1 MPKKH
6 ARFLECCVTSL
17 EEALEAQ
24 AGGAQRVEL
33 CEQLSV
39 GGVTP
44 SIELIRSVRERLT
57 IPVNV
62 LVRPRGGNFVF
73 SEEEVE
79 AMLKSIEEC
88 REAGINAVVIGALDE
103 RGNVDMPVMRRL
115 IEAARPLKVT
125 FHRAF
130 DVCAN
135 PLKAFEDVIS
145 LGCERLLTSGHE
157 ATAYDGRRLIGT
169 LVRNAAGRIIVMAG
183 CGVKPYNIV
192 EIERVSEAPEYH
204 SSAHGPAGTTD
215 REVVSKLADN
225 IL

>member
-39 GGVTP
+39 GGITP
-44 SIELIRSVRERLT
+44 SAELIRSVKENLS

-62 LVRPRGGNFVF
+62 LVRPRGGNFRF
-73 SEEEVE
+73 SEAEVE
-79 AMLKSIEEC
+79 AMIESIGVCKET
-88 REAGINAVVIGALDE
+88 GINAVVIGALDE

-115 IEAARPLKVT
+115 IEAARPMQVT

-130 DVCAN
+130 DVCTN
-135 PLKAFEDVIS
+135 PLKAFEDIIS

-157 ATAYDGRRLIGT
+157 TTAYDGRRLIAT
-169 LVRNAAGRIIVMAG
+169 LVRNASGRIVVMAG

-204 SSAHGPAGTTD
+204 SSAHGQSGKTD